1 MNNKLK
7 NQVLVGNYMR
17 VKFLII
23 AYLVVNF
30 LTACASF
37 SGYPDR
43 EISTDDV
50 IPVLKREEVVKCMD
64 EQDNDTSRACRNKII
79 SAGMLVIDINFS
91 DFEKQLFKENREASF
106 VTTVATLGLTA
117 AGAMTGTAVL
127 SAISTGLIGSKAAF
141 DSEVLMD
148 KAILAIHTQMR
159 AQRYFVAAR
168 LRRGFKE
175 NTTDY
180 PLALAI
186 VDIEAYYNAGTLLTA
201 FIEITESAG
210 VKAKKAKEDFS
221 KAAGFRTSV
230 FTKDEAGDLIREFW
244 KPDGNNVD
252 KKNQK
257 QIRDWFTKNNIKEI
271 SITFFLRSELFE
283 PFRQKMAK
291 DFNLL

>member
-1 MNNKLK
+1 MKTLRIK
-7 NQVLVGNYMR
+7 CLLLMIVLISVSG
-17 VKFLII
+17 
-23 AYLVVNF
+23 
-30 LTACASF
+30 CASF

-43 EISTDDV
+43 EISMEDV

-64 EQDNDTSRACRNKII
+64 EQDKDKGISCRNKII
-79 SAGMLVIDINFS
+79 AAGMLVIDINFS
-91 DFEKQLFKENREASF
+91 DFEKKLFKENREASF

-127 SAISTGLIGSKAAF
+127 SAISTGLIGAKAAF

-159 AQRYFVAAR
+159 AQRNYVAAR

-186 VDIEAYYNAGTLLTA
+186 IDIEAYYNAGTLLTA

-210 VKAKKAKEDFS
+210 VEAKKAQEDLS
-221 KAAGFRTSV
+221 KAAGFRKSV

-244 KPDGNNVD
+244 KPDGKNVD

-257 QIRDWFTKNNIKEI
+257 TIHNWLTNNKINEP

-291 DFNLL
+291 DLNLL